1 MKKRIILLLII
12 LLSLILNPI
21 NSLPANAET
30 TPLNPNPETLERL
43 TLEQLEQRIN
53 SPIISE
59 GVRTIDLREFLI
71 DLTPTNAEFRDRFYP
86 GLQNQLNRS
95 GTPIALDLSYS
106 IIQGDFEGNEL
117 GLRAPLY
124 GEAFLPLFS
133 EQERSQLQRDRTRLA
148 RLSQL
153 SRSLLGVPP
162 EQVEITLFQEPIKLV
177 HTHFRGEVHFNHSFF
192 LNRVEAMGAI
202 FDKLADWSETRFSK
216 LSSFAGANFVG
227 EARFQG
233 SIFFQDMGFNQ
244 GLFQGTANFKAT
256 RFEGS
261 GNFNQVLFKQ
271 GSNFT
276 RSQWNRNADFS
287 GCQWENAALF
297 DRAKFAESLFL
308 TETTFRNLASFRE
321 TAFNQSINLR
331 EASLRDRLAF
341 SDTTFNNSASINVAG
356 LRFDSESARITGDPG
371 QIGKKLSLP
380 SLPGNETLL
389 RQLVR
394 NFRQQEQIAD
404 ANQMEYLTEH
414 LRQESLFHQLIGIN
428 INTASR
434 QQLIRLGLSENQAD
448 AIVRSQDE
456 RIFGSLSEVLNLPE
470 IDLASYIQLRDRA
483 VAGEPLSLPGW
494 LRTAIQ
500 WLGLSALLLLTRY
513 GTSFWLIFGV
523 GLVAIAY
530 FSLLFWFIDRY
541 RRILPKP
548 IIPTAFETPWM
559 LSTCL
564 GLATTG
570 VFAIIR
576 TSREPL
582 LTLTCL
588 GILII
593 PIPTVL
599 IIILYKKGRYHNLID
614 SSYFVEDTGMR
625 QLRLAIGRLP
635 IIPRFPAMRER
646 YLPLL
651 WNRRWNWLNY
661 YDFSLN
667 NLLKFG
673 FNDIRLRDEHLP
685 GIISSLVW
693 YQWTLGLLYLS
704 LLLWTLSRTIPGL
717 NLLIY
722 LK

>member
-1 MKKRIILLLII
+1 MKKQIILVFIIFIALIFNSVI
-12 LLSLILNPI
+12 
-21 NSLPANAET
+21 SLPANAET
-30 TPLNPNPETLERL
+30 TPLNPNLDTLEQL
-43 TLEQLEQRIN
+43 TLEQLQQRIN
-53 SPIISE
+53 SPITLE
-59 GVRTIDLREFLI
+59 GVRTIDLREFVI
-71 DLTPTNAEFRDRFYP
+71 DLTPTNEEFRNRFYP
-86 GLQNQLNRS
+86 LLQNQLNRS

-106 IIQGDFEGNEL
+106 IIKGDFAGNEL

-124 GEAFLPLFS
+124 GETFLPLFS
-133 EQERSQLQRDRTRLA
+133 DQERSQLQRDRTRLA

-162 EQVEITLFQEPIKLV
+162 DQVEITLFQEPIKLV
-177 HTHFRGEVHFNHSFF
+177 HTHFMGEVNFNHSFF
-192 LNRVEAMGAI
+192 LNRVEAMGAN

-216 LSSFAGANFVG
+216 LSSFAGANFAA

-233 SIFFQDMGFNQ
+233 SMFFQDIRFNQ
-244 GLFQGTANFKAT
+244 GLFQGVANFKAT

-261 GNFNQVLFKQ
+261 GNFNQVQFNQLA
-271 GSNFT
+271 NFT
-276 RSQWNRNADFS
+276 RSQWNSHADFS
-287 GCQWENAALF
+287 GCKWENPALF

-308 TETTFRNLASFRE
+308 TETNFRNIASFRE
-321 TAFNQSINLR
+321 TSFNQSINLR
-331 EASLRDRLAF
+331 ESSLRDRLAF
-341 SDTTFNNSASINVAG
+341 SDSTFANSAYINVAG

-380 SLPGNETLL
+380 TLPGNETLL

-414 LRQESLFHQLIGIN
+414 LRQKSLFHKLAGIN
-428 INTASR
+428 INTASQ
-434 QQLIRLGLSENQAD
+434 QQLIKLGLSENQAD
-448 AIVRSQDE
+448 AIVRSQGDL
-456 RIFGSLSEVLNLPE
+456 IFGNVSEVLNLKE
-470 IDLASYIQLRDRA
+470 IDLASYIKLRDRA
-483 VAGEPLSLPGW
+483 VAGEPLSLAARF
-494 LRTAIQ
+494 RTAVH
-500 WLGLSALLLLTRY
+500 WLGLSVLLLLTRY

-530 FSLLFWFIDRY
+530 FSVLFWFVDRY

-548 IIPTAFETPWM
+548 IVPTAFETPWM

-564 GLATTG
+564 GLGGTG
-570 VFAIIR
+570 MLAIIR
-576 TSREPL
+576 TSNEPL

-588 GILII
+588 AIVIVPLPTIL
-593 PIPTVL
+593 L
-599 IIILYKKGRYHNLID
+599 AILYKKGRYHNLID